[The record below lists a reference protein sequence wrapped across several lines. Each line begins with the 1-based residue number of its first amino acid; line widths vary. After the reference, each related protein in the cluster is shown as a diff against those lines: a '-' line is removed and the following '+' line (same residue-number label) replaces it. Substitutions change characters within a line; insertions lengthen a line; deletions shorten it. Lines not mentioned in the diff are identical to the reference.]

1 MTHRPVS
8 TPAFPTPAIARL
20 LSSTPLLLAMA
31 GPALADDP
39 PDAAAMELAPVTV
52 EARQWKEDVRRI
64 PGSVEV
70 LTPDALDSPLSG
82 GLAAIA
88 KRSPN
93 VQIEQSSVQ
102 TRIVMRGMTSANTAL
117 QDPLGF
123 FVNDVALP
131 HGAAQAPRLPDPA
144 MLEILK
150 GPQGSLYGRNTEA
163 GAVKAAS
170 ADPTWTPS
178 GWASLSTGFQ
188 DGPDGWRPA
197 VTASGRLSGPLAG
210 DTLAG
215 SLAFR
220 AEDAK
225 GAGLNRYDG
234 SRNGAET
241 GRWTLSGGLEAR
253 PDDDTDIRLKSLVER
268 AELGKARMR
277 YLSGPYATG
286 RFTTNYNTPSW
297 DDSTSAVQSLRIDRR
312 GDGFDLTGV
321 TGWTHYTRDFQ
332 MDLDGTPLSTLPTL
346 SSHRDDALSQEI
358 RLTSADPQARL
369 RWLAGVYAYRE
380 WTELDF
386 RIGTPRVGRKTDI
399 EQTGLA
405 GFGQADVGLTDALR
419 LGLGGRLEW
428 IGQSGRQTVSSAAGR
443 MSYQQDLRHTTLLP
457 RVSLSYEAGPD
468 TTLYASY
475 ARGYLPGGYNYGTAT
490 SRDTLTYAPEHSWTA
505 EAGVKAS
512 FAGGRGAV
520 QFSVFHTRTT
530 DKQILDLVPGG
541 TQKVSNAAE
550 AENLGAELSLNGR
563 LSERWTLFGS
573 GGLQRAKATAYTVNV
588 NRNGALLPTDLSGN
602 RLPMAA
608 HATYALGIRYDEG
621 ERGWF
626 GQVGVNGSGPYYFD
640 SENTLRQSA
649 FVLTDAEIGYR
660 FASVELSLW
669 GSNLFDRN
677 VYTRAVR
684 APLGVLAEDGA
695 AREVGL
701 RVKAAW

>member
-1 MTHRPVS
+1 MTHPPLG
-8 TPAFPTPAIARL
+8 TPRALPLSSALLCLAPLFPAI
-20 LSSTPLLLAMA
+20 T
-31 GPALADDP
+31 GQALAADP
-39 PDAAAMELAPVTV
+39 PDAPAAVELAPVTV
-52 EARQWKEDVRRI
+52 EARQWKEDVRRT

-70 LTPDALDSPLSG
+70 LTPQEQDSPLSG
-82 GLAAIA
+82 GLAVVA

-93 VQIEQSSVQ
+93 VRIEQSSVQ
-102 TRIVMRGMTSANTAL
+102 TRIVVRGMTGADTTL

-131 HGAAQAPRLPDPA
+131 HGATQAPRLPDPA
-144 MLEILK
+144 ALEILK

-188 DGPDGWRPA
+188 DGPDGWRPT
-197 VTASGRLSGPLAG
+197 VTATGRVSGPLGG
-210 DTLAG
+210 DSVAG

-225 GAGLNRYDG
+225 GTGLNRFDG

-253 PDDDTDIRLKSLVER
+253 PDDDTDIRLKSIVER
-268 AELGKARMR
+268 AELGKARLR
-277 YLSGPYATG
+277 YLSGPHATG
-286 RFTTNYNTPSW
+286 RFITSYDTPSW

-312 GDGFDLTGV
+312 GDGFDLTSV
-321 TGWTHYTRDFQ
+321 TGWTHYRRDFQ
-332 MDLDGTPLSTLPTL
+332 MDLDGTPLPTLPTL
-346 SSHRDDALSQEI
+346 SAHRDDALSQEI
-358 RLTSADPQARL
+358 RLTSADPRARL
-369 RWLAGVYAYRE
+369 RWLAGLYAHRE
-380 WTELDF
+380 WTRLDF
-386 RIGTPRVGRKTDI
+386 RIGTPRVRRETAID
-399 EQTGLA
+399 QTGLA
-405 GFGQADVGLTDALR
+405 GFGQVEAGLTDALR

-428 IGQSGRQTVSSAAGR
+428 IGQSGRQTLSGAAGHAV
-443 MSYQQDLRHTTLLP
+443 YGQDLRHTTLLP
-457 RVSLSYEAGPD
+457 RVSLSYEAGPGA
-468 TTLYASY
+468 TLYASY
-475 ARGYLPGGYNYGTAT
+475 ARGYLPGGYNYGTAV
-490 SRDTLTYAPEHSWTA
+490 SRDTLAYAPEHSWTA
-505 EAGVKAS
+505 EAGVKGR
-512 FAGGRGAV
+512 FAGGRGEAGLA
-520 QFSVFHTRTT
+520 VFHTRTT

-550 AENLGAELSLNGR
+550 AEILGAELSLTGR

-573 GGLQRAKATAYTVNV
+573 GGLQRAKATAYAVTVS
-588 NRNGALLPTDLSGN
+588 RNGVLVPADLSGN

-608 HATYALGIRYDEG
+608 HATYALSVHYDEG

-626 GQVGVNGSGPYYFD
+626 GQLGVNGSGPYFFD

-649 FVLTDAEIGYR
+649 FALVDAEIGYR
-660 FASVELSLW
+660 FAAVELALW
-669 GSNLFDRN
+669 AGNLFDRN
-677 VYTRAVR
+677 VHARAVR

-701 RVKAAW
+701 RVRAAW

>member
-1 MTHRPVS
+1 MTRLSFRAPPH
-8 TPAFPTPAIARL
+8 ARL
-20 LSSTPLLLAMA
+20 LPSAPLLLAMA
-31 GPALADDP
+31 GPALAADP
-39 PDAAAMELAPVTV
+39 QDIAPAASVELAPVTV
-52 EARQWKEDVRRI
+52 EARQWKEDVRRT

-70 LTPDALDSPLSG
+70 LTPQELDSPLPG
-82 GLAAIA
+82 GAPAAIA
-88 KRSPN
+88 RRTPN
-93 VQIEQSSVQ
+93 VQIEQSTVQ
-102 TRIVMRGMTSANTAL
+102 TRIVLRGMTSANTAL

-144 MLEILK
+144 GLEILK

-163 GAVKAAS
+163 GAIKAVT
-170 ADPTWTPS
+170 ADPDWTSS

-197 VTASGRLSGPLAG
+197 VTAAGRVSGPLNG
-210 DTLAG
+210 DMLAG

-220 AEDAK
+220 AEDAR
-225 GAGLNRYDG
+225 GTGLNRFDG
-234 SRNGAET
+234 SKSGAET

-253 PDDDTDIRLKSLVER
+253 PDDDTDIRLKSVVER

-286 RFTTNYNTPSW
+286 RFTTDYNTPSW

-321 TGWTHYTRDFQ
+321 TGWTHYRRDFQ
-332 MDLDGTPLSTLPTL
+332 MDLDGSPLSTLPTL
-346 SSHRDDALSQEI
+346 STHRDDALSQEI

-369 RWLAGVYAYRE
+369 RWLAGLYAHRE

-386 RIGTPRVGRKTDI
+386 RIGTPRIRRETSID
-399 EQTGLA
+399 QTGLA
-405 GFGQADVGLTDALR
+405 GFGQVEIGLTDALR

-428 IGQSGRQTVSSAAGR
+428 IGQSGRLTLSGPAGR
-443 MSYQQDLRHTTLLP
+443 AAYGQDLNHTTLLP
-457 RVSLSYEAGPD
+457 RVSLSYETGQGA
-468 TTLYASY
+468 TIYTSY
-475 ARGYLPGGYNYGTAT
+475 ARGYLPGGYNYGTAVN
-490 SRDTLTYAPEHSWTA
+490 RDTLTYAPEHSWTA
-505 EAGVKAS
+505 EAGVKGR
-512 FAGGRGAV
+512 FAAGRGEAGLA
-520 QFSVFHTRTT
+520 VFHTRTT

-550 AENLGAELSLNGR
+550 AEIVGAELSLTGR
-563 LSERWTLFGS
+563 LSEHWTLFGS
-573 GGLQRAKATAYTVNV
+573 GGLQRAKATSYTVNV
-588 NRNGALLPTDLSGN
+588 SRNGRLVPADLSGN

-608 HATYALGIRYDEG
+608 HATYALGLRYDEG

-649 FVLTDAEIGYR
+649 FALVDANVGYR
-660 FASVELSLW
+660 FATVELGLW
-669 GSNLFDRN
+669 ASNLFDRN
-677 VYTRAVR
+677 VYARAVR

-695 AREVGL
+695 AREIGL
-701 RVKAAW
+701 RVKAVW

>member
-1 MTHRPVS
+1 MTHPSFRAP
-8 TPAFPTPAIARL
+8 PHARL
-20 LSSTPLLLAMA
+20 LPSAPLLLAMA
-31 GPALADDP
+31 GPALAGDP
-39 PDAAAMELAPVTV
+39 QDIVPAASVELAPVTV
-52 EARQWKEDVRRI
+52 EARQWKEDVRRT

-70 LTPDALDSPLSG
+70 LTPQELDSPLPG
-82 GLAAIA
+82 GAPAAIA
-88 KRSPN
+88 RRTPN
-93 VQIEQSSVQ
+93 VQIEQSTVQ
-102 TRIVMRGMTSANTAL
+102 TRIVLRGMTSANTAL

-144 MLEILK
+144 ALEILK

-163 GAVKAAS
+163 GAIKAVT
-170 ADPTWTPS
+170 ADPDWASS

-197 VTASGRLSGPLAG
+197 ITAAGRVSGPLNG
-210 DTLAG
+210 DMLAG

-220 AEDAK
+220 AEDAR
-225 GAGLNRYDG
+225 GTVLNRFDG
-234 SRNGAET
+234 SKNGGET

-253 PDDDTDIRLKSLVER
+253 PDDDTDIRLKSVVER

-277 YLSGPYATG
+277 YLSGPYSTG
-286 RFTTNYNTPSW
+286 RFTTDYNTPSW

-321 TGWTHYTRDFQ
+321 TGWTHFRRDFQ
-332 MDLDGTPLSTLPTL
+332 MDLDGSPLATLPTL
-346 SSHRDDALSQEI
+346 STHRDDALSQEI
-358 RLTSADPQARL
+358 RLTSSDPQARL
-369 RWLAGVYAYRE
+369 RWLAGLYAHRE

-386 RIGTPRVGRKTDI
+386 RIGTPRIRRETAID
-399 EQTGLA
+399 QTGIA
-405 GFGQADVGLTDALR
+405 GFGQVEVGLTDALR

-428 IGQSGRQTVSSAAGR
+428 IGQSGRLTLSSPAGR
-443 MSYQQDLRHTTLLP
+443 AAYGQDLHHTTLLP
-457 RVSLSYEAGPD
+457 RVSLSYEAGPGA
-468 TTLYASY
+468 TVYASY
-475 ARGYLPGGYNYGTAT
+475 ARGYLPGGYNYGTAVN
-490 SRDTLTYAPEHSWTA
+490 RDTLTYSPEHSWTA
-505 EAGVKAS
+505 EAGLKGR
-512 FAGGRGAV
+512 FAAGRGEAGLA
-520 QFSVFHTRTT
+520 VFHTRTT

-550 AENLGAELSLNGR
+550 AEIVGAELSLTGR
-563 LSERWTLFGS
+563 LSEHWTLFGS
-573 GGLQRAKATAYTVNV
+573 GGLQRAKATSYTINV
-588 NRNGALLPTDLSGN
+588 SRNGRLVPADLSGN

-608 HATYALGIRYDEG
+608 HATYALGVRYDEG

-649 FVLTDAEIGYR
+649 FALVDATVGYR
-660 FASVELSLW
+660 FAAVEVGLW
-669 GSNLFDRN
+669 ASNLFDRN
-677 VYTRAVR
+677 VYARAVR

-701 RVKAAW
+701 RVKAVW